1 MVWSMTA
8 DLFLNP
14 EWRSGAV
21 VSTVASSE
29 GLGSVPGSKAFFF
42 FFFMC
47 NLHILYVFCVN
58 TDFLPQSENAHIRLA
73 GGLNSL

>member
-42 FFFMC
+42 FFF
-47 NLHILYVFCVN
+47 YVQFAHSLCLLREHR
-58 TDFLPQSENAHIRLA
+58 LPPTERKRAH
-73 GGLNSL
+73 

>member
-21 VSTVASSE
+21 VSTVASSA
-29 GLGSVPGSKAFFF
+29 GLGSVPGSKAFFL
-42 FFFMC
+42 MC
-47 NLHILYVFCVN
+47 NLHILYVFCMN
-58 TDFLPQSENAHIRLA
+58 TDFLPQSENAHISLT